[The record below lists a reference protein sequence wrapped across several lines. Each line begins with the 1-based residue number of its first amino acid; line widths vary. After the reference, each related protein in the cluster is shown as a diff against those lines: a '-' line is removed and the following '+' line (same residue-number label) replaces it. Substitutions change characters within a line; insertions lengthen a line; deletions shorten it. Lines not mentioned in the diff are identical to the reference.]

1 MWSSD
6 DEARSP
12 GLGASSSEHA
22 VPALDS
28 EDSYDEDELPQ
39 NIQGM
44 GYKSDDWCTV
54 LWFLKGHDAIMGEDK
69 MQLRIYAACNQLMG
83 DARMVRL
90 AGHVPAPTDVGLRKL
105 KTEFSIE
112 GGCTRVRWL
121 ECPTVPC

>member
-69 MQLRIYAACNQLMG
+69 MQLRIYAACNQLMR
-83 DARMVRL
+83 DARMVFNGPIGRTCSR
-90 AGHVPAPTDVGLRKL
+90 TDRCGPVE
-105 KTEFSIE
+105 TENRI
-112 GGCTRVRWL
+112 L
-121 ECPTVPC
+121 D